1 MLNKSEFKE
10 KIKAE
15 VMEYLPEMIRTSMEI
30 GEVEVVKMNDQKL
43 HGLTFRR
50 EGSDAAPTLY
60 LEDAY
65 ARYESGAEIMDI
77 ARELADT
84 AVLAERGARPPEID
98 LSWDKVKDNLTV
110 RLVEK
115 RRNRDFL
122 RDKPYM
128 SVGNGLAVMV
138 DINMDRTETGDWRI
152 AVNNDIAAQNRYD
165 REELL
170 HTAME
175 NAGRVDPPVL
185 FDMSAALFS
194 PIREN
199 LLDRSEPIDPSDVA
213 GMFVLSNES
222 GSFGAAALFA
232 AGMREK
238 VADVI
243 GDSYYVLPSSVH
255 ETIIVPQSQGID
267 EKDLVEMVKQAN
279 RSVVEPKD
287 ILSDNVYHYDRDSR
301 SLDRVG
307 PNRERGDRV
316 AEGR

>member
-1 MLNKSEFKE
+1 MLNRIEFTDR
-10 KIKAE
+10 IKAE
-15 VMEYLPEMIRTSMEI
+15 VMEYLPETIRSSMEI

-65 ARYESGAEIMDI
+65 ARHESGAEVADI
-77 ARELADT
+77 ARELAD
-84 AVLAERGARPPEID
+84 AAMRAERIGRPPEVD
-98 LSWDKVKDNLTV
+98 LSWEKVKDNLTV

-115 RRNRDFL
+115 KRNRDFL

-128 SVGNGLAVMV
+128 SVGNGLAVMA
-138 DINMDRTETGDWRI
+138 DINMDRTNTGDWRI
-152 AVNNDIAAQNRYD
+152 AVNNDIVEQNGYD
-165 REELL
+165 REVLL

-185 FDMSAALFS
+185 FDMSEALFS
-194 PIREN
+194 PDREN
-199 LLDRSEPIDPSDVA
+199 LLDRSEPLDPDNVA

-232 AGMREK
+232 SGMREK
-238 VADVI
+238 VAEML

-255 ETIIVPQSQGID
+255 ETIIVPQRQGID
-267 EKDLVEMVKQAN
+267 EKELVEMVKQAN

-301 SLDRVG
+301 SLDKVSLS
-307 PNRERGDRV
+307 RERGDRV